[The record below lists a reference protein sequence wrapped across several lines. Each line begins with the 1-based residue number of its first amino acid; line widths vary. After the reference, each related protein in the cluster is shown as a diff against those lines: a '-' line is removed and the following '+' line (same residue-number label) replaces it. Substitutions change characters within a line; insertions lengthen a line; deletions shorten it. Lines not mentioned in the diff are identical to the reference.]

1 MQTADAQLLI
11 LCALARGPL
20 HGYAVN
26 TAVRE
31 VTGERLGRG
40 SLSSALARL
49 EAKGLIEP
57 LEMQGRQ
64 RPLQLTEAGRV
75 VLERELHATARV
87 TQRMFEAAVPDR
99 VAYQRSLSGV
109 AALHAY
115 RDVMVRALEAVP
127 GQTVL
132 DVGCGPGGDVALLAE
147 AVDAAV
153 GVPVREAETG
163 PGRVIGVD
171 REPRMV
177 GEALALHAA
186 GACVGFVCA
195 DAHALPFG
203 SASVDRVWMHR
214 VLQHAAD
221 PGRVLAEAAR
231 VLRPGG
237 RVVMAEPDWE
247 TLVFDHP
254 DLEASRAYTRH
265 VVDRIIRNGVIG
277 RQLARRAGEA
287 GLEAADVVPV
297 ASVLRDAKEAD
308 RVLGFQ
314 RNAER
319 AVAAGYL
326 SPKAAQAWLDGLAEK
341 PFFASVTVYV
351 VSASRP

>member
-26 TAVRE
+26 TAVKE

-64 RPLQLTEAGRV
+64 RPLRLTDAGRA
-75 VLERELHATARV
+75 VLERELHATALV

-99 VAYQRSLSGV
+99 VAYQRRLSGV
-109 AALHAY
+109 EALHTY
-115 RDVMVRALEAVP
+115 RDVMVRALAPVP

-132 DVGCGPGGDVALLAE
+132 DVGCGPGGDVPLLAG
-147 AVDAAV
+147 AVTAS
-153 GVPVREAETG
+153 
-163 PGRVIGVD
+163 GRVLGLD

-177 GEALALHAA
+177 ADARARHGQRSGVAFL
-186 GACVGFVCA
+186 GA
-195 DAHALPFG
+195 DAHALPLA
-203 SASVDRVWMHR
+203 SACVDRVWMHR

-221 PGRVLAEAAR
+221 PALVLTETAR

-237 RVVMAEPDWE
+237 RVVLAEPDWE

-265 VVDRIIRNGVIG
+265 VVDRIIRNAVVG
-277 RQLARRAGEA
+277 RQLARRATEA
-287 GLEAADVVPV
+287 GLAVDAVVPV
-297 ASVLRDAKEAD
+297 TSALRDAAEAD

-319 AVAAGYL
+319 AVTAGYL
-326 SPKAAQAWLDGLAEK
+326 TAEAAQGWLDALAAG
-341 PFFASVTVYV
+341 PFLASVTVHV
-351 VSASRP
+351 VAASRE